1 MTRAL
6 LALCAAAVLREGGK
20 RLVAVRGMTHSG
32 RETGTGPLAARH
44 GRRHRYAVASL
55 EDILRERLLLRP
67 EVQEAYLFGS
77 QARGEATAHSDV
89 DVAVYV
95 DAARAVG
102 GPYGYDSDLAAELMS
117 ALGRNDVDV
126 VVLNEAPPMLYHR
139 VLRDGVR
146 LFSRDELATSA
157 REGYAV
163 SRYCD
168 WVPQQRKI
176 DAALSAR
183 VKAGEFGT

>member
-1 MTRAL
+1 MTTSGCESAVACLPRAV
-6 LALCAAAVLREGGK
+6 AGGI
-20 RLVAVRGMTHSG
+20 V
-32 RETGTGPLAARH
+32 GPM
-44 GRRHRYAVASL
+44 ASL

-77 QARGEATAHSDV
+77 QARGEASAHSDV

-102 GPYGYDSDLAAELMS
+102 GTWGYDAELASELMA

-126 VVLNEAPPMLYHR
+126 VVLNDAPPLLYHR

-146 LFSRDELATSA
+146 LLSRDELATAA

-163 SRYCD
+163 SRSCD
-168 WVPQQRKI
+168 WVPQQQKI
-176 DAALSAR
+176 DAAFSAR
-183 VKAGEFGT
+183 IKDGEFGT

>member
-1 MTRAL
+1 MAMLEDTLR
-6 LALCAAAVLREGGK
+6 AVL
-20 RLVAVRGMTHSG
+20 
-32 RETGTGPLAARH
+32 
-44 GRRHRYAVASL
+44 
-55 EDILRERLLLRP
+55 LRRP

-77 QARGEATAHSDV
+77 QARGDAAAHSDV
-89 DVAVYV
+89 DVAVYIAPAEV
-95 DAARAVG
+95 KA
-102 GPYGYDSDLAAELMS
+102 GPFGYDADLGAELMS

-146 LFSRDELATSA
+146 LFSRDELATA
-157 REGYAV
+157 RREGYAV

-176 DAALSAR
+176 DSAFVAR
-183 VKAGEFGT
+183 VKAGGVGT

>member
-1 MTRAL
+1 MTTSGSET
-6 LALCAAAVLREGGK
+6 AAACLPRGGADGI
-20 RLVAVRGMTHSG
+20 VTSV
-32 RETGTGPLAARH
+32 P
-44 GRRHRYAVASL
+44 SL

-67 EVQEAYLFGS
+67 EVLEAYLFGS
-77 QARGEATAHSDV
+77 QARGEAAAHSDV

-95 DAARAVG
+95 EPSRAAG
-102 GPYGYDSDLAAELMS
+102 GPYGYDAELSSELMA

-126 VVLNEAPPMLYHR
+126 VVLNDAPPMLYHR

-176 DAALSAR
+176 DAAFSAR